1 MMVAGALGRLVYA
14 LGLLIAPDAMSARGL
29 APSANGNSYG
39 QMTTRAFGAV
49 HTNVA
54 MLTLRS
60 AVLKRDM
67 RLVLGLNIGC
77 DLGDL
82 AATVL
87 ESRNGD
93 LPAGALIGSAVVQS
107 VGMATWTI
115 VLRSLAAEGN
125 SADGRRLVST
135 FEAG

>member
-1 MMVAGALGRLVYA
+1 L
-14 LGLLIAPDAMSARGL
+14 
-29 APSANGNSYG
+29 
-39 QMTTRAFGAV
+39 
-49 HTNVA
+49 
-54 MLTLRS
+54 
-60 AVLKRDM
+60 LKRDM

-93 LPAGALIGSAVVQS
+93 LAAGALIGSAVVQS

-115 VLRSLAAEGN
+115 VLRSLGEEG
-125 SADGRRLVST
+125 SLADGDRLGT
-135 FEAG
+135 AFEAEARTAAGLE

>member
-1 MMVAGALGRLVYA
+1 MMVAGALGRLAYA
-14 LGLLIAPDAMSARGL
+14 LGLLMAPDAMSARRL
-29 APSANGNSYG
+29 APSSSGNSYG

-60 AVLKRDM
+60 ALLNRDL

-115 VLRSLAAEGN
+115 VLRSLGEEGN
-125 SADGRRLVST
+125 LAVGGRLGTGDV
-135 FEAG
+135 

>member
-1 MMVAGALGRLVYA
+1 MVAGALVRLAYA
-14 LGLLIAPDAMSARGL
+14 LGLLGAPDAMSARRL
-29 APSANGNSYG
+29 APSSNGNSYG

-49 HTNVA
+49 HTNLA

-60 AVLKRDM
+60 ALLKRDM

-82 AATVL
+82 AATLL
-87 ESRNGD
+87 ESRKGD
-93 LPAGALIGSAVVQS
+93 LPAAALIGSAVVQS

-115 VLRSLAAEGN
+115 VLRSLGEEARTAAGLE
-125 SADGRRLVST
+125 
-135 FEAG
+135 